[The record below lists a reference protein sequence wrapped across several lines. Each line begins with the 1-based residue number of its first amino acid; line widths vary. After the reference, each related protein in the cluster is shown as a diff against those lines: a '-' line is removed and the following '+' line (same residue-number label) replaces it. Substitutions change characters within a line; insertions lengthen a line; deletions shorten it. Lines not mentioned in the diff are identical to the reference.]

1 MQGYAVSITAL
12 VLFSWALSG
21 CAAERATSPARSAT
35 EELLISSAADR
46 AAEKLA
52 EQVPAGLK
60 VLLGTTS
67 VASVDERY
75 ATAAI
80 RDRFM
85 RRGVI
90 LVDDKA
96 SADMVIEVRTG
107 ALSTDERSFYLGT
120 PPIQLPAVPGVA
132 ATGIPVPS
140 LSVFKRSQTK
150 ATAKFEAI
158 GYDSKTGELM
168 VATEAQ
174 YGHSEKVDWTLLF
187 LLSWSNADYAETAPD
202 TAAAD

>member
-1 MQGYAVSITAL
+1 MQGYAAI
-12 VLFSWALSG
+12 FLSSLLLAG
-21 CAAERATSPARSAT
+21 CAAERATSPARTAT

-52 EQVPAGLK
+52 EQIPVGLK

-107 ALSTDERSFYLGT
+107 ALSTDERSVSLGT
-120 PPIQLPAVPGVA
+120 PQIQLPAVPGVA
-132 ATGIPVPS
+132 STGIPVPS
-140 LSVFKRSQTK
+140 LSVFRRNQTK

-158 GYDSKTGELM
+158 GYDPKTGELV
-168 VATEAQ
+168 VATEPQ
-174 YGHSEKVDWTLLF
+174 YGHSEKIDWTLLF
-187 LLSWSNADYAETAPD
+187 LLSWTRSDYLKTGSADSD
-202 TAAAD
+202 AD

>member
-1 MQGYAVSITAL
+1 MEGYTVSLSAMLLSAVLLAN
-12 VLFSWALSG
+12 

-52 EQVPAGLK
+52 VQVPAGLK

-132 ATGIPVPS
+132 MTGIPVPS
-140 LSVFKRSQTK
+140 LSVFKRNQTK

-158 GYDSKTGELM
+158 GYDTKTGELM
-168 VATEAQ
+168 VATEPQ
-174 YGHSEKVDWTLLF
+174 YGHSEKIDWTLLF
-187 LLSWSNADYAETAPD
+187 LLSWSNADYMETGPD
-202 TAAAD
+202 GADAD

>member
-1 MQGYAVSITAL
+1 MRSYAISTSAIL
-12 VLFSWALSG
+12 LSTLMLAS
-21 CAAERATSPARSAT
+21 CAVDRATSPARTAT

-52 EQVPAGLK
+52 EQVPVNIK

-80 RDRFM
+80 RDRLL

-90 LVDDKA
+90 LVDEKS
-96 SADMVIEVRTG
+96 SADLVVEVRTG
-107 ALSTDERSFYLGT
+107 ALSTDERSVYVGT

-132 ATGIPVPS
+132 TTGIPLPS
-140 LSVFKRSQTK
+140 LSVFKRSATT

-158 GYDSKTGELM
+158 GYDAKTGQLV
-168 VATEAQ
+168 VATEPQ

-187 LLSWSNADYAETAPD
+187 LLSWTNSDYLPEEPVPGG
-202 TAAAD
+202 

>member
-1 MQGYAVSITAL
+1 MQDHAISIPAM
-12 VLFSWALSG
+12 LFSALLLAN
-21 CAAERATSPARSAT
+21 CAAERATSPARTAT

-96 SADMVIEVRTG
+96 SADIVIEVRTG

-132 ATGIPVPS
+132 MTGIPVPS
-140 LSVFKRSQTK
+140 LSVFKRNQTK

-158 GYDSKTGELM
+158 GYDTKTGQLV
-168 VATEAQ
+168 VATEPQ

-187 LLSWSNADYAETAPD
+187 LLSWSNADYLETAPE
-202 TAAAD
+202 AGAAD

>member
-1 MQGYAVSITAL
+1 MQVYASITAL
-12 VLFSWALSG
+12 VLVSWAIGG
-21 CAAERATSPARSAT
+21 CAVERATSPARTAT

-52 EQVPAGLK
+52 EQVPAGVK

-80 RDRFM
+80 RDRLM

-90 LVDDKA
+90 LGDDKA
-96 SADMVIEVRTG
+96 SADMAIEVRTG

-132 ATGIPVPS
+132 TTGIPLPS
-140 LSVFKRSQTK
+140 LSVFKRNQTK

-158 GYDSKTGELM
+158 GYDTKTGEL
-168 VATEAQ
+168 V
-174 YGHSEKVDWTLLF
+174 
-187 LLSWSNADYAETAPD
+187 
-202 TAAAD
+202 

>member
-1 MQGYAVSITAL
+1 MQGVASITAMVF
-12 VLFSWALSG
+12 VLSALGG
-21 CAAERATSPARSAT
+21 CAVERATSPARTAT

-52 EQVPAGLK
+52 EQIPAGLK

-90 LVDDKA
+90 LVDDKR

-132 ATGIPVPS
+132 TTGIPVPS
-140 LSVFKRSQTK
+140 LSLFKRNQTK

-158 GYDSKTGELM
+158 GYDTKTGELV
-168 VATEAQ
+168 VATEPQ

-187 LLSWSNADYAETAPD
+187 LLSWSNADYLETNTGVTP
-202 TAAAD
+202 AD

>member
-1 MQGYAVSITAL
+1 MQGYAAIFLSSL
-12 VLFSWALSG
+12 VLAS
-21 CAAERATSPARSAT
+21 CAAERATSPARTAT

-52 EQVPAGLK
+52 EQIPAGVK

-90 LVDDKA
+90 LVDDKH

-107 ALSTDERSFYLGT
+107 ALSTDERSVSLGT
-120 PPIQLPAVPGVA
+120 PQIQLPAVPGVA
-132 ATGIPVPS
+132 STGIPVPS
-140 LSVFKRSQTK
+140 LSVFKRNLTK

-158 GYDSKTGELM
+158 GYDPKTGQLV
-168 VATEAQ
+168 VATEPQ
-174 YGHSEKVDWTLLF
+174 YGHSQKVDWTLLF
-187 LLSWSNADYAETAPD
+187 LLSWTRSDYLD
-202 TAAAD
+202 TEALASP

>member
-1 MQGYAVSITAL
+1 MQGYAAI
-12 VLFSWALSG
+12 FLSSLLLAG
-21 CAAERATSPARSAT
+21 CAAERATSPARTAT

-52 EQVPAGLK
+52 EQIPVGLK

-107 ALSTDERSFYLGT
+107 ALSTDERSVSLGT
-120 PPIQLPAVPGVA
+120 PQIQLPAVPGVA
-132 ATGIPVPS
+132 STGIPVPS
-140 LSVFKRSQTK
+140 LSVFKRNQTK

-158 GYDSKTGELM
+158 GYDPKTGQLV
-168 VATEAQ
+168 VATEPQ
-174 YGHSEKVDWTLLF
+174 YGHSEKIDWTLLL
-187 LLSWSNADYAETAPD
+187 LLSWTRFDYLETGSADSD
-202 TAAAD
+202 AD